1 MGDFNSTTYPRARK
15 ARKCDECGRPIA
27 ASERYSRTAA
37 VWEGEFFTNVACRHC
52 AVARFIVDE
61 ADNWYSEG
69 FYGGLGDWLIESG
82 YGEVWSLRLRVGSD
96 RKWRCRYS
104 DALMPLPENPW
115 PAAEHLT
122 RRIAE
127 VPR

>member
-1 MGDFNSTTYPRARK
+1 MGDFNCTTYPRSRK
-15 ARKCDECGRPIA
+15 PRRCDECSRPIA
-27 ASERYSRTAA
+27 AGEHYSRTAA
-37 VWEGEFFTNVACRHC
+37 VWEGEWFTNVACRHC

-69 FYGGLGDWLIESG
+69 FYGGLSTWLGDNSHDGI
-82 YGEVWSLRLRVGSD
+82 WSLRLQVSFG
-96 RKWRCRYS
+96 RKWRRRYS
-104 DALMPLPENPW
+104 DALMPPPENPW

-122 RRIAE
+122 RRIAA